1 MKIILH
7 ERVRNNKARRYS
19 THNLILILIKRIRS
33 TPSPKSTKRLRL
45 ASRSPFSTPLESP
58 VDTMEL
64 RDLPTEKPMTRSL
77 PSYNVPDPVP
87 IDTPATSKTNCA
99 TLTRLAR
106 YNVNGLNPT
115 DYSQPLIH
123 VPTGPPQ
130 RRRDG
135 VVLGASSD
143 ILMTQKK
150 KRYHTLVAKRT
161 R

>member
-19 THNLILILIKRIRS
+19 THNLILILIKRIRP

-45 ASRSPFSTPLESP
+45 ASRSPFSTPVESP

-106 YNVNGLNPT
+106 YNVNGLNQPT
-115 DYSQPLIH
+115 THNLSTYLL
-123 VPTGPPQ
+123 VMV
-130 RRRDG
+130 RRSGEISNRG
-135 VVLGASSD
+135 
-143 ILMTQKK
+143 
-150 KRYHTLVAKRT
+150 RWR
-161 R
+161 